1 MLQRFLTEVNGKSQ
15 IDYKSVIS
23 KILNVEE
30 KILISPPPTSVTFH
44 SHTHTYLP
52 NAINFL
58 IFFIDSSQM
67 PVWMLHSTKGYAK

>member
-30 KILISPPPTSVTFH
+30 KILISPPPTLVTFH

-52 NAINFL
+52 NTMNFF
-58 IFFIDSSQM
+58 IFF
-67 PVWMLHSTKGYAK
+67 Y

>member
-30 KILISPPPTSVTFH
+30 KILDKEDSVR
-44 SHTHTYLP
+44 
-52 NAINFL
+52 A
-58 IFFIDSSQM
+58 
-67 PVWMLHSTKGYAK
+67 

>member
-30 KILISPPPTSVTFH
+30 IILISPPPTSVTFH
-44 SHTHTYLP
+44 SHTYLP
-52 NAINFL
+52 NTMNFF
-58 IFFIDSSQM
+58 IFF
-67 PVWMLHSTKGYAK
+67 Y